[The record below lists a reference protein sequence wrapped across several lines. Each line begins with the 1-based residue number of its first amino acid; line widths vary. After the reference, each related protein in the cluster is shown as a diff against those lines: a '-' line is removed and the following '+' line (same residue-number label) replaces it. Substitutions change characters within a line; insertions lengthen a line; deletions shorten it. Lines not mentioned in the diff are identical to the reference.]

1 MHRDD
6 RRRRRGPFSEWLRF
20 SVSVCPRNI
29 PPPRVPSFEL
39 V

>member
-1 MHRDD
+1 MPRGD
-6 RRRRRGPFSEWLRF
+6 RRQTVGTFSEWLRF

>member
-1 MHRDD
+1 MPRGG
-6 RRRRRGPFSEWLRF
+6 RRQTAEAFSELLRF
-20 SVSVCPRNI
+20 SVSVCPGT

>member
-1 MHRDD
+1 MPRGD
-6 RRRRRGPFSEWLRF
+6 RRQMAGAFSEWLRF

>member
-1 MHRDD
+1 MLRGD
-6 RRRRRGPFSEWLRF
+6 RRQTAGTFSELLRF